1 MAKVST
7 IHFPAARPPGNVWG
21 LWRVDGIFG
30 TQGTYRN
37 RSWGKFRVFVTNERN
52 TVEVLLKG
60 GARVLLSPDE
70 PEEFVKDVL
79 STLSS

>member
-1 MAKVST
+1 MGYLEHREPTGTGHGA
-7 IHFPAARPPGNVWG
+7 N
-21 LWRVDGIFG
+21 FG
-30 TQGTYRN
+30 
-37 RSWGKFRVFVTNERN
+37 FFVTNERN